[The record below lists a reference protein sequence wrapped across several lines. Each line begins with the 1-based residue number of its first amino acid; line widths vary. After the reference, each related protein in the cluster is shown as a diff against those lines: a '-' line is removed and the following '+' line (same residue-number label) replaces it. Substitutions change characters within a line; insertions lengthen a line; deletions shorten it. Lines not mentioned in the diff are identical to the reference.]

1 MSGQRPESEA
11 LTLEIQYV
19 KGVGPKRAALLRSRL
34 GIHTVSDALY
44 YLPFRYEDRGNP
56 VNMCDLKPD
65 VMQTVSGT
73 VVASDVIDLRN
84 HGRKVTDPRK
94 FRPVKGL
101 LFELTLSDGTGF
113 VKGKWFQQPYLATKY
128 KKGMSVVLSGTVR
141 YPRYGTLYEM
151 ENPAHEP
158 ISASEEEGVPARG
171 SVPSGGSEE
180 TVHTNR
186 ITPVYR
192 TTDEISPKLL
202 RTIIHN
208 ALTEAGEVRDYMPR
222 SIIESLGLPGLDESV
237 RNAHFPPEGADID
250 ALNEWS
256 SPWQRRLSFDE
267 LFMLE
272 AGFAVLKRGKLSEKG
287 RVFAPEGNQFRRLLV
302 SLPFELTGSQK
313 RVIGEILNDMRR
325 PLPMQRLLQGDVGS
339 GKTIV
344 ALAAMLT
351 AVESG
356 AQSALMAPTEIL
368 AEQHYINIHSMVESL
383 GLRICLITG
392 SRKERPLDAIASGEM
407 DIVVGTHALIQDEV
421 RFRDLGMAVI
431 DEQHRFGVEQRALL
445 RKKAKSPDVL
455 IMTATPIPRTL
466 ALTLYGDLDYS
477 VLDELPPGRTPVETR
492 MYHEPDRRRL
502 FRTVDDEVKAGG
514 QVYVVYPLVEDTEKS
529 DLRSATEAA
538 AEFREK
544 LPGINVEL
552 LHGRMKPAEKESVMK
567 GFKAGKIDIL
577 VSTTVIEVGVDVPNA
592 SLMLIEHAERFGLS
606 QLHQLRGRV
615 GRGERQ
621 SRCVLL
627 AYGNLGEES
636 LRRLDVMCMTTDGFK
651 IAEEDL
657 SIRGPGEF
665 LGTRQSGLP
674 DLRVANIVRDSM
686 LFEPAREAAFSLLA
700 RDPELREFPDL
711 KKALEGF
718 WRGKVEL
725 FKTG

>member
-1 MSGQRPESEA
+1 MGGQRKSDSPA
-11 LTLEIQYV
+11 LEMQYV

-34 GIHTVSDALY
+34 NITTLKDALY

-56 VNMCDLKPD
+56 VSMRELRPD
-65 VMQTVSGT
+65 MMQTVSGK
-73 VVASDVIDLRN
+73 VIASDVIDLRN
-84 HGRKVTDPRK
+84 HGHKVTDPRK

-113 VKGKWFQQPYLATKY
+113 IKGKWFQQPYLATKY
-128 KKGMSVVLSGTVR
+128 KKDMQVILSGVVR
-141 YPRYGTLYEM
+141 HPRYGTIYEM
-151 ENPAHEP
+151 DNPSHE
-158 ISASEEEGVPARG
+158 ILSASR
-171 SVPSGGSEE
+171 SGSETSAE
-180 TVHTNR
+180 PDTVHTNR

-192 TTDEISPKLL
+192 TTEEVSPKLL
-202 RTIIHN
+202 RTIIHS
-208 ALTEAGEVRDYMPR
+208 ALSAAGEIRDPMPLH
-222 SIIESLGLPGLDESV
+222 IIEEQGLPGLEESI
-237 RNAHFPPEGADID
+237 RSAHFPPEGADLN
-250 ALNEWS
+250 ALNAWGT
-256 SPWQRRLSFDE
+256 PWQRRLSFDE

-272 AGFAVLKRGKLSEKG
+272 AGFAVLKRGKLTEKG
-287 RVFAPEGNQFRRLLV
+287 RVFAPEGKHLRDLV
-302 SLPFELTGSQK
+302 ASLPFSLTAAQK
-313 RVIGEILNDMRR
+313 RVIDEILADMRR

-368 AEQHYINIHSMVESL
+368 AEQHYINIHSMVEAL

-392 SRKERPLDAIASGEM
+392 SRKDRPLEAIASGDM

-421 RFRDLGMAVI
+421 VFRDLGLAII
-431 DEQHRFGVEQRALL
+431 DEQHRFGVEQRATL
-445 RKKAKSPDVL
+445 RKKAHKPDVL

-477 VLDELPPGRTPVETR
+477 VLDEMPPGRTPVETR
-492 MYHEPDRRRL
+492 MYVDPDRRRL
-502 FRTVDDEVKAGG
+502 FRTVDDEIKAGG
-514 QVYVVYPLVEDTEKS
+514 QVYVVYPLVEETEKS

-538 AEFREK
+538 DEFREK
-544 LPGINVEL
+544 MPGLNVAL
-552 LHGRMKPAEKESVMK
+552 IHGRMKPAEKEEAMK

-615 GRGERQ
+615 GRGERA
-621 SRCVLL
+621 SRCILL
-627 AYGNLGEES
+627 AYGRLGEES
-636 LRRLDVMCMTTDGFK
+636 ARRLEVMCMTTDGFR

-657 SIRGPGEF
+657 AIRGPGEF

-674 DLRVANIVRDSM
+674 DLRVANIIRDAG
-686 LFEPAREAAFSLLA
+686 LFEPARASAFALLA
-700 RDPELREFPDL
+700 KDPELKAYPEL
-711 KKALEGF
+711 KGALEDF

>member
-1 MSGQRPESEA
+1 MAGQRKSDTPV
-11 LTLEIQYV
+11 LEIQYI

-34 GIHTVSDALY
+34 NIYTVTDALY
-44 YLPFRYEDRGNP
+44 HLPFRYEDRGNP
-56 VNMCDLKPD
+56 VSMRDLRVD
-65 VMQTVSGT
+65 MMQTVSGT
-73 VVASDVIDLRN
+73 VVSAGVIDLKH

-101 LFELTLSDGTGF
+101 LFELTLADGTGF
-113 VKGKWFQQPYLATKY
+113 IKGKWFQQPYLASRY
-128 KKGMSVVLSGTVR
+128 KKGMRVILSGLVR
-141 YPRYGTLYEM
+141 HPRYGTVYEM
-151 ENPAHEP
+151 DNPSHEP
-158 ISASEEEGVPARG
+158 LGDESNTTED
-171 SVPSGGSEE
+171 

-192 TTDEISPKLL
+192 TTEDISPKLL

-208 ALTEAGEVRDYMPR
+208 ALSGAGELKDPMPAE
-222 SIIESLGLPGLDESV
+222 IIEEQGLPGLDESI
-237 RNAHFPPEGADID
+237 RSAHFPPEGADLD
-250 ALNEWS
+250 ALNSWAT
-256 SPWQRRLSFDE
+256 PWQRRLSFDE

-272 AGFAVLKRGKLSEKG
+272 AGFAVLKKGKLAEKG
-287 RVFAPEGNQFRRLLV
+287 RVFAPEGKLFRSLLS
-302 SLPFELTGSQK
+302 SLPFRLTAAQR
-313 RVIGEILNDMRR
+313 RVIDEILGDMQR
-325 PLPMQRLLQGDVGS
+325 PLPMQRLLQGDVGA

-392 SRKERPLDAIASGEM
+392 SRKDRPLEAIASGDI

-421 RFRDLGMAVI
+421 RFSDLGLAVI

-445 RKKAKSPDVL
+445 RKKALRPDVL

-477 VLDELPPGRTPVETR
+477 VIDGMPPGRRPVETR
-492 MYHEPDRRRL
+492 MYLDPDRRRI

-514 QVYVVYPLVEDTEKS
+514 QVYVVYPLVEETEKI
-529 DLRSATEAA
+529 DLRSATQATG
-538 AEFREK
+538 EFRER
-544 LPGINVEL
+544 LPGISVEL
-552 LHGRMKPAEKESVMK
+552 LHGRMKPAEKERAMQ

-615 GRGERQ
+615 GRGERA

-627 AYGNLGEES
+627 AYGSPGEES
-636 LRRLDVMCMTTDGFK
+636 ARRLEIMCRTGDGFR

-674 DLRVANIVRDSM
+674 ELRVANIVRDAG
-686 LFEPAREAAFSLLA
+686 LFEPARAAAFDLLA
-700 RDPELREFPDL
+700 RDPGLGAHPEL
-711 KKALEGF
+711 KVALEAF

>member
-1 MSGQRPESEA
+1 MAGQRKSDSPD
-11 LTLEIQYV
+11 LDIQYI

-34 GIHTVSDALY
+34 NIHTVSDALY

-56 VNMCDLKPD
+56 VSMRDLRPD
-65 VMQTVSGT
+65 TMQTVSGT
-73 VVASDVIDLRN
+73 VVSADVIDLKH

-101 LFELTLSDGTGF
+101 LFELSLADGTGF
-113 VKGKWFQQPYLATKY
+113 IKGKWFQQPYLATKY
-128 KKGMSVVLSGTVR
+128 RKGMKVILSGVVR
-141 YPRYGTLYEM
+141 HPRYGTVYEM
-151 ENPAHEP
+151 DNPSHE
-158 ISASEEEGVPARG
+158 SLGDDSG
-171 SVPSGGSEE
+171 SIED

-192 TTDEISPKLL
+192 TTEEISPKLL

-208 ALTEAGEVRDYMPR
+208 ALSGAGELKDPMPGE
-222 SIIESLGLPGLDESV
+222 IINEQGLPGLDESI
-237 RNAHFPPEGADID
+237 RSAHSPPEGTDID
-250 ALNEWS
+250 LLNSWAT
-256 SPWQRRLSFDE
+256 PWQQRLSFDE

-272 AGFAVLKRGKLSEKG
+272 AGFAVLKRGKLTEKG
-287 RVFAPEGNQFRRLLV
+287 RVFAPEGKHFKRLLAA
-302 SLPFELTGSQK
+302 LPFSLTAAQE
-313 RVIGEILNDMRR
+313 RVIKEILDDMRR
-325 PLPMQRLLQGDVGS
+325 PLPMQRLLQGDVGA

-344 ALAAMLT
+344 ALSAMLT

-383 GLRICLITG
+383 GLSICLITG
-392 SRKERPLDAIASGEM
+392 SRKDRPLEAIATGEM

-421 RFRDLGMAVI
+421 RFKDLGLAVI
-431 DEQHRFGVEQRALL
+431 DEQHRFGVQQRALL
-445 RKKAKSPDVL
+445 RKKARMPDVL

-477 VLDELPPGRTPVETR
+477 VLDEMPPGRTPVDTR
-492 MYHEPDRRRL
+492 MYVDPDRRRI
-502 FRTVDDEVKAGG
+502 FKTVDDEIKEGG
-514 QVYVVYPLVEDTEKS
+514 QVYVVYPLVEETEKS
-529 DLRSATEAA
+529 DLMSATEAA
-538 AEFREK
+538 GEFREK
-544 LPGINVEL
+544 LPGLNVAL
-552 LHGRMKPAEKESVMK
+552 IHGRMKPAEKEESMK

-592 SLMLIEHAERFGLS
+592 SLMLIEHSERFGLS

-615 GRGERQ
+615 GRGARA
-621 SRCVLL
+621 SRCILL
-627 AYGNLGEES
+627 AYGRLGEES
-636 LRRLDVMCMTTDGFK
+636 TRRLEVMCMTNDGFR

-657 SIRGPGEF
+657 ALRGPGEF

-674 DLRVANIVRDSM
+674 DLRVANIIRDAR
-686 LFEPAREAAFSLLA
+686 LFEPARAAAFALLA
-700 RDPELREFPDL
+700 NDPELRTCPDL

-718 WRGKVEL
+718 WRGKVDL
-725 FKTG
+725 FRTG

>member
-1 MSGQRPESEA
+1 MAGQRQRSDAP
-11 LTLEIQYV
+11 TLEIQYI
-19 KGVGPKRAALLRSRL
+19 KGVGPKRAALLKSKL
-34 GIHTVSDALY
+34 SIHKVADALY

-56 VNMCDLKPD
+56 VSMRDLSPD
-65 VMQTVSGT
+65 VMQTVSGK
-73 VVASDVIDLRN
+73 VVAADVIDLRN

-128 KKGMSVVLSGTVR
+128 KKGMSVILSGMVR
-141 YPRYGTLYEM
+141 YPRYGTVYEM
-151 ENPAHEP
+151 ENPSHE
-158 ISASEEEGVPARG
+158 ILADHQSDQSAAQ
-171 SVPSGGSEE
+171 GGGE

-208 ALTEAGEVRDYMPR
+208 ALSEAGEIKDYMPAF
-222 SIIESLGLPGLDESV
+222 ITEGLGLPGLEESLKS
-237 RNAHFPPEGADID
+237 AHFPPEDADID
-250 ALNEWS
+250 VLNSWS
-256 SPWQRRLSFDE
+256 TPWQRRLSFDE

-287 RVFAPEGNQFRRLLV
+287 RVLASKGDLFGRLLA
-302 SLPFELTGSQK
+302 SLPFELTGAQN
-313 RVIGEILNDMRR
+313 RVIAEILEDMSR
-325 PLPMQRLLQGDVGS
+325 PLPMQRLLQGDVGA
-339 GKTIV
+339 GKTLV

-368 AEQHYINIHSMVESL
+368 AEQHYMNIRSMVESL

-392 SRKERPLDAIASGEM
+392 SRKDRPLDEISKGEI

-421 RFRDLGMAVI
+421 RFQDLGLAVI

-445 RKKAKSPDVL
+445 RKKSLNPDVL

-492 MYHEPDRRRL
+492 MYVDPDRRRL
-502 FRTVDDEVKAGG
+502 FRTVEDEVREGG
-514 QVYVVYPLVEDTEKS
+514 QAYVVYPLVEETEKS
-529 DLRSATEAA
+529 DLKSASEAA
-538 AEFREK
+538 GEFREK
-544 LPGINVEL
+544 LSGLKVEL
-552 LHGRMKPAEKESVMK
+552 LHGRMRPSEKEDVMR
-567 GFKAGKIDIL
+567 GFKAGEIDIL

-615 GRGERQ
+615 GRGERP

-627 AYGNLGEES
+627 AYGSLGEES
-636 LRRLDVMCMTTDGFK
+636 SRRLEVMCRTTDGFK
-651 IAEEDL
+651 VAEEDL

-674 DLRVANIVRDSM
+674 DFKVANIIRDSR

-700 RDPELREFPDL
+700 SDPELGKYPEL
-711 KKALEGF
+711 KEALENF